1 MSASKINDRSNAFI
15 DVGIRNKSLTYSLNI
30 PCILSNLRKS
40 YNIAIY
46 FRHLSLFK
54 QIYILVLTCARS
66 CIVAPS
72 KLTSIINEERPWA

>member
-54 QIYILVLTCARS
+54 QIYILILTCARS